1 MCMTLNNL
9 EHVCQCVLSVPEE
22 FGFVRA
28 RYVVDDGVVAVVA
41 VVTEIFYSVVIVP
54 YINVVVN
61 DADAVDVVI
70 IMKYF

>member
-28 RYVVDDGVVAVVA
+28 RYVVDDGVVGVVVVVA
-41 VVTEIFYSVVIVP
+41 VVADIVQGVVIVA
-54 YINVVVN
+54 YIN

-70 IMKYF
+70 IVKYF

>member
-28 RYVVDDGVVAVVA
+28 RYVVDDGVVGVVVVVA
-41 VVTEIFYSVVIVP
+41 VVADIV
-54 YINVVVN
+54 
-61 DADAVDVVI
+61 
-70 IMKYF
+70 